1 MIPETLKM
9 KPEFIGPSYYE
20 NWEMPHVLSLEKKVN
35 INVIF

>member
-9 KPEFIGPSYYE
+9 KPEFIGQLTMK
-20 NWEMPHVLSLEKKVN
+20 NWEIPHVLSLEKKVN